1 MTRNPIIR
9 AFFGPNEI
17 SVSLFAGGGG
27 WGIGEHGA
35 TGRSPDVAVNHSRAA
50 IAMHRANHPTTK
62 HYIEDVYKVD
72 PREAAA
78 GRHVALLQLSPDCT
92 HHSKAKGGKPRE
104 QKIRGLAWAA
114 IPWVKH
120 CRPRVIIL
128 ENVTEWLGW
137 GPLCRTTGHPIAA
150 RKGQTFRAFVR
161 KLESYGYVVE
171 WRILRACDYGAP
183 TRRKRLFL
191 IARCDGRPTAWP
203 TPTHGPLAE
212 PYKTAADCIDWSI
225 PCPSIFAR
233 DKALV
238 PKTEARIA
246 RGAWKFVMTAA
257 RPFLVSVN
265 HGGVGRRDHRIHDID
280 APAPTITGGQRG
292 GHARVVPYLVH
303 RSNGERVG
311 QAPRIYDAQQPLGTL
326 VGTQKHAV
334 CAAFLAKHYSDRPGG
349 GWPGGAAI
357 DRPID
362 TVTQR
367 DHHGLVAA
375 FLARYGTSTGQR
387 ADVPLS
393 TIDTHDRFA
402 LIAAE
407 LAIPELTEA
416 MKPRA
421 REVAAL
427 LRRHGYKVPG
437 EFATVTIEGVEIV
450 IYDLGMR
457 MLGAPE
463 LFRANGFPADYK
475 IDVECDGKTLTKTQQ
490 IRLCGNAVPPAWAT
504 ALVGANFA
512 RAA

>member
-1 MTRNPIIR
+1 VTRNPIIR

-292 GHARVVPYLVH
+292 GHARV
-303 RSNGERVG
+303 
-311 QAPRIYDAQQPLGTL
+311 
-326 VGTQKHAV
+326 
-334 CAAFLAKHYSDRPGG
+334 
-349 GWPGGAAI
+349 
-357 DRPID
+357 
-362 TVTQR
+362 
-367 DHHGLVAA
+367 GLVAA